1 MEKQFIE
8 IASLI
13 GDPVRSK
20 VLWTLMDGRAYTATE
35 LSIYADT
42 SPQNISMHLSRL
54 VQSDLLS
61 VEKQGRHRYYRFSR
75 QEVAYAIEAMA
86 NLVQV
91 KNVEKKTPVE
101 ADNAIRYCRT
111 CYDHLA
117 GKVGVAITA
126 SLLKQQHI
134 ILNKNAFNLT
144 GKGRKIFT
152 SLGIDL
158 PALEQQRRILVRP
171 CLDWSERQYHMAG
184 ALGASLCDTLL
195 QEGWMR
201 RTRNSRAVI
210 ITAKG
215 QKMLYT
221 YFKIDL

>member
-1 MEKQFIE
+1 MEKHFSA

-35 LSIYADT
+35 LSFFADT
-42 SPQNISMHLSRL
+42 TPQNISMHLSRL
-54 VQSDLLS
+54 VRGDLLS

-75 QEVAYAIEAMA
+75 QEVAYAVEALA
-86 NLVQV
+86 NLVMRIPT
-91 KNVEKKTPVE
+91 ERKTT
-101 ADNAIRYCRT
+101 ADTDSDIRFCRT

-117 GKVGVAITA
+117 GKVGVAITGG
-126 SLLKQQHI
+126 LLNQQLI
-134 ILNKNAFNLT
+134 SQNKNAFSLT
-144 GKGRKIFT
+144 PKGRKQFDT
-152 SLGIDL
+152 LGIGIS
-158 PALEQQRRILVRP
+158 ALEQQRRILLRP
-171 CLDWSERQYHMAG
+171 CLDWSERQYHLAG
-184 ALGASLCDTLL
+184 ALGAALLDTML

-201 RTRNSRAVI
+201 RSKNSRAVI

>member
-1 MEKQFIE
+1 MEKQFTE

-35 LSIYADT
+35 LSIHAET

-54 VQSDLLS
+54 VQCDLLS

-75 QEVAYAIEAMA
+75 QEVAYAMEALA
-86 NLVQV
+86 NLVPA
-91 KNVEKKTPVE
+91 KPAEKKLA
-101 ADNAIRYCRT
+101 ADADSDIRYCRS

-117 GKVGVAITA
+117 GKVGVAITDG
-126 SLLKQQHI
+126 LLKQQLIVQH
-134 ILNKNAFNLT
+134 KNSFSLT
-144 GKGRKIFT
+144 GKGRNLFG
-152 SLGIDL
+152 SLNIAVEELG
-158 PALEQQRRILVRP
+158 QQRRILLRP
-171 CLDWSERQYHMAG
+171 CLDWSERQYHLAG
-184 ALGASLCDTLL
+184 ALGAALL
-195 QEGWMR
+195 DMVLAEGWMR
-201 RTRNSRAVI
+201 RTKNSRAMI

-215 QKMLYT
+215 QKLLHT